1 MTSGTVDFN
10 GADNSTSSQGSYPF
24 ATITIPVYDDPIN
37 EWAETI
43 ILTTDASTNSDLS
56 GSDLS
61 HTMKIMCN
69 DTKPD
74 VKFVGTSSSGDEPP
88 DGGADVT
95 LTVKLYEAGTTTETV
110 SGKLL
115 YVGVST
121 ADCDYDGDCDQ
132 IATSGEDFDAI
143 VHTDN
148 TKWISF
154 PVATSSNMTAGV
166 YTSWP
171 TIALGINHDL
181 IDEEDQDVQVT
192 LIRKGADLDGD
203 IVFSSTDAGVYE
215 TDDYTLASPF

>member
-95 LTVKLYEAGTTTETV
+95 LTVC
-110 SGKLL
+110 LL
-115 YVGVST
+115 Y
-121 ADCDYDGDCDQ
+121 
-132 IATSGEDFDAI
+132 TS
-143 VHTDN
+143 
-148 TKWISF
+148 
-154 PVATSSNMTAGV
+154 P
-166 YTSWP
+166 
-171 TIALGINHDL
+171 
-181 IDEEDQDVQVT
+181 
-192 LIRKGADLDGD
+192 
-203 IVFSSTDAGVYE
+203 
-215 TDDYTLASPF
+215 SPRD

>member
-56 GSDLS
+56 GSDLA

-74 VKFVGTSSSGDEPP
+74 VKFVGTSSSGDEPSV
-88 DGGADVT
+88 GGADVT

-132 IATSGEDFDAI
+132 IATAGEDFDAI
-143 VHTDN
+143 IHTDN

-154 PVATSSNMTAGV
+154 PVATSANMTGGV

-192 LIRKGADLDGD
+192 LIRKGADLMV
-203 IVFSSTDAGVYE
+203 IRFLQVQTPVLMRLMI
-215 TDDYTLASPF
+215 TL